1 MSCHHTL
8 EVVLPLNSIHY
19 QMMVALPLNSIHY
32 QMMVD
37 LPSNPTKK
45 ANPFNDQ
52 SLVRHMDRLLVL
64 QSSDQTQMSTVGV
77 LSTAGLRCNPSA
89 LAESLA
95 TRPPQGGEEKATWR
109 WRGGALACMATSGDA
124 GWAVALWSLTFR
136 RRRPPQG
143 GEVVPAAG
151 INSTARLESLHRPTR
166 PPQGGDVLP
175 LL

>member
-1 MSCHHTL
+1 M
-8 EVVLPLNSIHY
+8 
-19 QMMVALPLNSIHY
+19 Q
-32 QMMVD
+32 D
-37 LPSNPTKK
+37 
-45 ANPFNDQ
+45 
-52 SLVRHMDRLLVL
+52 
-64 QSSDQTQMSTVGV
+64 
-77 LSTAGLRCNPSA
+77 
-89 LAESLA
+89 
-95 TRPPQGGEEKATWR
+95 KATWR
-109 WRGGALACMATSGDA
+109 WRGGACNMHGGRIDHALIESPCMHGRLAMQSLSFGRILSDKATSRWRGGPCSRHQLTSTLERDA

>member
-77 LSTAGLRCNPSA
+77 LSTAGLHVIYFQLRRILRMVFHFLSTMNSILYQIQNHWLEVGSNLLPTA
-89 LAESLA
+89 YVFPPTLKLNWLASQSNSHRICLDKHYGYADEQA
-95 TRPPQGGEEKATWR
+95 
-109 WRGGALACMATSGDA
+109 
-124 GWAVALWSLTFR
+124 AV
-136 RRRPPQG
+136 
-143 GEVVPAAG
+143 
-151 INSTARLESLHRPTR
+151 
-166 PPQGGDVLP
+166 
-175 LL
+175 